1 MRSPKLRLAMRV
13 QAGGGEQRREGR
25 GGSSQ
30 QSGPGPPRTDRETV
44 NKSAVVMEPESLQNV
59 ERNGKG

>member
-25 GGSSQ
+25 GGEGAPSS
-30 QSGPGPPRTDRETV
+30 PGPAHPGQIEKQLI
-44 NKSAVVMEPESLQNV
+44 NQLP
-59 ERNGKG
+59 